1 MGRKDAFAKTVKA
14 NFLCE
19 AEIKIGGELMVERAT
34 EVDRLPR
41 DSGGKC
47 CSTPHVA
54 VSHKAD

>member
-1 MGRKDAFAKTVKA
+1 M
-14 NFLCE
+14 
-19 AEIKIGGELMVERAT
+19 MVERAT